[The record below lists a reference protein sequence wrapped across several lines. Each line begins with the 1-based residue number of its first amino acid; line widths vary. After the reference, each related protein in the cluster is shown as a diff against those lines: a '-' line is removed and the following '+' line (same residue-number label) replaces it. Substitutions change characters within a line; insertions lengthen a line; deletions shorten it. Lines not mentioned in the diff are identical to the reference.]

1 MLHQKISGRTYYT
14 MFTGIIE
21 EKARIYKIVQGRVQR
36 IYVHSGLQM
45 NKGDSIAIQGIC
57 LTVTSVEKQGFSV
70 EAMVQ
75 TGEVTT
81 LSQWRVGD
89 YVNLER
95 ALRFGDRL
103 GGHILLGHMDETG
116 TLLRKSG
123 NQYFFKISPRNS
135 KYLIPKGSIG
145 IDGVSLTIGTLSK
158 NTFSVYLIPSTLS
171 NTTLGSLKVRASVN
185 IEYDY
190 LAKILI
196 EQAKRH

>member
-1 MLHQKISGRTYYT
+1 

-21 EKARIYKIVQGRVQR
+21 EKAKIYKIVRGRVQR
-36 IYVHSGLQM
+36 IYVHSGLQI

-57 LTVTSVEKQGFSV
+57 LTVTNVEKQGFSV

-95 ALRFGDRL
+95 PLRIGDRL
-103 GGHILLGHMDETG
+103 GGHILLGHTDETG
-116 TLLRKSG
+116 TLLRKRG
-123 NQYFFKISPRNS
+123 NQYVFKISPRNS

-158 NTFSVYLIPSTLS
+158 NTFSVYLIPYTLS
-171 NTTLGSLKVRASVN
+171 NTTFGSLKVGAAVN

-190 LAKILI
+190 LAKILF